1 MLMRFCGWAGLGSLD
16 SAYPYRRGIAFFALA
31 TTVGLLLFDGA
42 QKAQAQ
48 GARAVESE
56 TRPVRHV
63 SVTRFKSRTLRI
75 EKPFATA
82 IIGAP
87 EIADILPMSDRS
99 LYVQGKRIGTTNIS
113 IFDSS
118 MQVIGVVDIE
128 VTPDTGNLREKID
141 ASTNGG
147 SIRVFRNK
155 GQGVLSGGA
164 RDAGAPDR
172 PRSVSQGPSA
182 QNPLVQPLHVR
193 TSQQID

>member
-63 SVTRFKSRTLRI
+63 SVTLFKSRTVRS

-147 SIRVFRNK
+147 GIRVSRNNSQGGLG
-155 GQGVLSGGA
+155 GQARGPGA
-164 RDAGAPDR
+164 AAPAASGAPGLLPQTPVLYP
-172 PRSVSQGPSA
+172 PRGAHP
-182 QNPLVQPLHVR
+182 PH
-193 TSQQID
+193 

>member
-31 TTVGLLLFDGA
+31 TTVGLLLFAGA

-63 SVTRFKSRTLRI
+63 SVTLFKSRTLRI

-147 SIRVFRNK
+147 GIRVFKKNRQGGLGGGGGGAVARHRAVSSAK
-155 GQGVLSGGA
+155 GVL
-164 RDAGAPDR
+164 
-172 PRSVSQGPSA
+172 PRTP
-182 QNPLVQPLHVR
+182 HVN
-193 TSQQID
+193 TSRERISPAE

>member
-147 SIRVFRNK
+147 PIRVCQHKRH
-155 GQGVLSGGA
+155 GGVCGEGRGAVGADRAVLGGEGLSC
-164 RDAGAPDR
+164 
-172 PRSVSQGPSA
+172 
-182 QNPLVQPLHVR
+182 
-193 TSQQID
+193 

>member
-31 TTVGLLLFDGA
+31 ATLGLLLFAGE

-63 SVTRFKSRTLRI
+63 SVTLFKSRTLRI

-147 SIRVFRNK
+147 SIRVSSKN
-155 GQGVLSGGA
+155 GQGGLRGEARGAGPPRRAGSVAQGVSARTPRGKPARGGCSH
-164 RDAGAPDR
+164 P
-172 PRSVSQGPSA
+172 
-182 QNPLVQPLHVR
+182 
-193 TSQQID
+193 